1 MDADALALHCEGE
14 AHQSVVA
21 KLGLVD
27 AKLELVDAKLE
38 LVDSK
43 VGLVDT
49 AVPEVFDDGQIKYE
63 KFSE

>member
-14 AHQSVVA
+14 AHQIVVA
-21 KLGLVD
+21 KLG
-27 AKLELVDAKLE
+27 LVDAKLE